1 MYESFVCG
9 HVKFRNRLLKRLCC
23 NGTQPFRHGSYRILL
38 LGPNFSF
45 DNKTQRDSN
54 LDPVSRCAPFVVS
67 LVVLHVDVTKF
78 IIYLSLF
85 FVHMYS
91 RNIGG

>member
-1 MYESFVCG
+1 MF
-9 HVKFRNRLLKRLCC
+9 
-23 NGTQPFRHGSYRILL
+23 NGTQPFRHGSNRILL

-67 LVVLHVDVTKF
+67 LVVVYVDVTKF
-78 IIYLSLF
+78 ILFISLSFSCTCTPGISADEEIHLNSAANKD
-85 FVHMYS
+85 VDNQY
-91 RNIGG
+91 I